1 VTYPVAARA
10 LLRDTLLDAVG
21 TLLDERGWSDVPMA
35 EVARRAGV
43 SRQTLYNEFGD
54 RTGLAAA
61 YVLREAQS
69 FLADVEEA
77 IEARPHDPRGAVAAA
92 FEVFLTAASEHPIV
106 HAIATGQGEGLLAL
120 VTTAESPVVELG
132 TMRIAAVLRDGWPHL
147 DGADAQ
153 AVAECVVR
161 LGISYATLPTGPPR
175 RTAQQLARVLGP
187 FLDEAFAGARHAA

>member
-1 VTYPVAARA
+1 MTYPVAARA

-77 IEARPHDPRGAVAAA
+77 IARSTSSRKRSASRSTYAV
-92 FEVFLTAASEHPIV
+92 VIPV
-106 HAIATGQGEGLLAL
+106 R
-120 VTTAESPVVELG
+120 SPNSL
-132 TMRIAAVLRDGWPHL
+132 
-147 DGADAQ
+147 
-153 AVAECVVR
+153 
-161 LGISYATLPTGPPR
+161 
-175 RTAQQLARVLGP
+175 
-187 FLDEAFAGARHAA
+187 

>member
-1 VTYPVAARA
+1 MSYQVAARA

-21 TLLDERGWSDVPMA
+21 ALMDERGWNDVPMA

-54 RTGLAAA
+54 RGGLAQA
-61 YVLREAQS
+61 YVLREAER
-69 FLADVEEA
+69 FLEDVERA
-77 IEARPHDPRGAVAAA
+77 IASRPDDPRGAVAAA
-92 FEVFLTAASEHPIV
+92 FEVFLTAASHHPIV

-120 VTTAESPVVELG
+120 VTTGDSPVVELG
-132 TMRIAAVLRDGWPHL
+132 TARLIGALTEGWPHL
-147 DGADAQ
+147 RAEDAQ

-175 RTAQQLARVLGP
+175 RTAQNLAKVLGP
-187 FLDEAFAGARHAA
+187 YLDEVVGRR